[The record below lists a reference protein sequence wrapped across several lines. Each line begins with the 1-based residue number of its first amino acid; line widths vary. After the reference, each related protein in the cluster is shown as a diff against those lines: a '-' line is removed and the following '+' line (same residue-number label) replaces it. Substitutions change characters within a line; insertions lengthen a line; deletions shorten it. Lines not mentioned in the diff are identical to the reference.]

1 MQRKL
6 VSVRPSV
13 AWFIPIC
20 LSVLITA
27 LLFLKNILIWDGG
40 LPSGKN
46 AIGAIFGNIIS
57 VAFLIIYEIV
67 DYRIRISGPYE
78 DWRGKVEAIKAA
90 RYIAFLGFILGFIH
104 TFYFITEWSRNW

>member
-1 MQRKL
+1 MRKL
-6 VSVRPSV
+6 QTVRPSI
-13 AWFIPIC
+13 AWFIPCC

-46 AIGAIFGNIIS
+46 AIGAIFGNIICM
-57 VAFLIIYEIV
+57 AFLIIFETV

-78 DWRGKVEAIKAA
+78 DWRKVEAIKAA
-90 RYIAFLGFILGFIH
+90 RYLTVLGWVLGFIH